1 MDIIL
6 DTSVIIEIFGGN
18 EQVNTYLS
26 RYKDAVFGITA
37 ITEFE
42 LNCVDLKEKEVIML
56 NNLPIYDFD
65 KAAGIIGGHIF
76 RALKKAGKMP
86 KIKDLLIAATC
97 ITHTKL
103 LLTTDSDFEIFH
115 EFGLTVEVI

>member
-37 ITEFE
+37 ITYR
-42 LNCVDLKEKEVIML
+42 I
-56 NNLPIYDFD
+56 
-65 KAAGIIGGHIF
+65 
-76 RALKKAGKMP
+76 
-86 KIKDLLIAATC
+86 
-97 ITHTKL
+97 
-103 LLTTDSDFEIFH
+103 
-115 EFGLTVEVI
+115 